1 MSADPSPEI
10 ALRPLYPA
18 DWDLV
23 RAWLQQPEIQTWWG
37 GLAAAEAEIA
47 IAAESPSAICR
58 LIVAQDTP
66 IGYGHAL
73 DADLV
78 RSSRTDGLP
87 TGAYAVALFIADP
100 AHRQRGAGEA
110 ALAALTR
117 EVFSSTL
124 AVACATIVPL
134 RYEPAVRAAER
145 AGYRWIGVSDDA
157 STGQSWL
164 MVKER
169 P

>member
-1 MSADPSPEI
+1 MPDDPSSEI
-10 ALRPLYPA
+10 ALRPVHPA
-18 DWDLV
+18 DRDLV
-23 RAWLQQPEIQTWWG
+23 RLWLRQPEIQAWWG

-58 LIVAQDTP
+58 MIAAEGTP

-73 DADLV
+73 DGDLV
-78 RSSRTDGLP
+78 HGTRLAGLP
-87 TGAYAVALFIADP
+87 SGAYVASLFIADP

-110 ALAALTR
+110 ALSALTQ

-124 AVACATIVPL
+124 AVACATVVPL

-145 AGYRWIGVSDDA
+145 AGYHWTGVSDDLGA
-157 STGQSWL
+157 GRSWL
-164 MVKER
+164 MIRER
-169 P
+169 V

>member
-1 MSADPSPEI
+1 MAEI
-10 ALRPLYPA
+10 TLRSVHSQ
-18 DWDLV
+18 DWDRV
-23 RAWLQQPEIQTWWG
+23 RAWLQQSEIQAWWG

-58 LIVAQDTP
+58 LIVGDDMP

-78 RSSRTDGLP
+78 RSALTEGLLP
-87 TGAYAVALFIADP
+87 GTYVAALFIADP
-100 AHRQRGAGEA
+100 AHRQRAAGEA
-110 ALAALTR
+110 ALSALTR

-124 AVACATIVPL
+124 APACATLVPV
-134 RYEPAVRAAER
+134 RYEAAVRAAER
-145 AGYRWIGVSDDA
+145 AGFAWVGVRDDGP
-157 STGQSWL
+157 SGRSWL
-164 MVKER
+164 MVRER